1 MLKENETLEVVQ
13 KIDEVFTFGRAHV
26 EGVYSKDYYLNF
38 EINRQID
45 QAITRAGADAITNVE
60 MTYSD
65 LQFPNGL
72 TLSIPVKTNLIKF
85 LNGWIGVPVLGV
97 YLHVVLISLKGDLV
111 KIRDVKA

>member
-1 MLKENETLEVVQ
+1 MLNENETLDVVQ
-13 KIDEVFTFGRAHV
+13 RIDEVITFGRAHV
-26 EGVYSKDYYLNF
+26 EGLFARDYYLNF
-38 EINRQID
+38 EINRRID
-45 QAITRAGADAITNVE
+45 EAITLAGADAITNVE

-72 TLSIPVKTNLIKF
+72 TLSIPIKTDQFKF

-111 KIRDVKA
+111 KIREIKA